1 MFVVIFEVR
10 FNPQSQARYLE
21 IAQSLREEV
30 EKIEGFISI
39 ERFSSLTSEGKLLS
53 VSYWENEAA
62 IEQWREQ
69 SNHQAAQQ
77 EGRQS
82 LFSDYRIRV
91 ATVVRDYGIHDRAQ
105 AFN

>member
-10 FNPQSQARYLE
+10 FNPNSQARYLE

-39 ERFSSLTSEGKLLS
+39 ERFSSLTNEGKLLS
-53 VSYWENEAA
+53 VSYWESEAA

-69 SNHQAAQQ
+69 SNHRTAQQ

-105 AFN
+105 AFD